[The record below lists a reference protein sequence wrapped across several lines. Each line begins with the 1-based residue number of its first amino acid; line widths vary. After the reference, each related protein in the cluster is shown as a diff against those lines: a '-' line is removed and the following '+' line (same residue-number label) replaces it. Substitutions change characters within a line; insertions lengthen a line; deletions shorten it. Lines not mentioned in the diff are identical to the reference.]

1 MMQRVLPSLLLLTM
15 FALPARAATKANT
28 IVMHPGDVV
37 YARFETNGKKIKL
50 ADASKEKDDRAQVI
64 FSLTREAESLEVK
77 LKVEN
82 KFPKDLVYTAV
93 LRSRR
98 LDRESRGEVSPVVGG
113 KLAFETFPPL
123 VDEVTLSDFK
133 LEQ

>member
-1 MMQRVLPSLLLLTM
+1 MMRLFLPLLLLGSL
-15 FALPARAATKANT
+15 ALPAQAASKANT
-28 IVMHPGDVV
+28 VVLRPGEVI

>member
-1 MMQRVLPSLLLLTM
+1 MRLFLPLLLLGSL
-15 FALPARAATKANT
+15 ALPAQAASKANT
-28 IVMHPGDVV
+28 VVLRPGEVI